1 MGYHETA
8 IRWALVAVTRSSR
21 MDRRT
26 ARILRGVAAALV
38 FVTAAYHLWWG
49 FPRSLVYLAAFGT
62 GVPPDPRP
70 FLFVVLGVLLLAGP
84 YLITFD
90 VVSLRTAYVGGALL
104 LVGSIAAWV
113 TWHATGHG
121 AFLVD
126 GFAAPASGGSGH
138 SHGSQNT
145 VLLILD
151 HFNTEPVEAAIK
163 LVELAAV
170 AIFATLVRTDP
181 AVTTQTQQ
189 AHGEQPESSET

>member
-1 MGYHETA
+1 
-8 IRWALVAVTRSSR
+8 

-26 ARILRGVAAALV
+26 VRILRAVAAAFV

-49 FPRSLVYLAAFGT
+49 FPRSIVYLSAFGT
-62 GVPPDPRP
+62 GIPPDPRP
-70 FLFVVLGVLLLAGP
+70 FLFVALGVCLLAGP
-84 YLITFD
+84 YLVSFD

-126 GFAAPASGGSGH
+126 GFSAPASGGGGH
-138 SHGSQNT
+138 SHGNQNT

-151 HFNTEPVEAAIK
+151 HFNTEPIEAAIK

-170 AIFATLVRTDP
+170 AILGTLTWKDP
-181 AVTTQTQQ
+181 AATSQNH
-189 AHGEQPESSET
+189 AKAAESSDRQRS